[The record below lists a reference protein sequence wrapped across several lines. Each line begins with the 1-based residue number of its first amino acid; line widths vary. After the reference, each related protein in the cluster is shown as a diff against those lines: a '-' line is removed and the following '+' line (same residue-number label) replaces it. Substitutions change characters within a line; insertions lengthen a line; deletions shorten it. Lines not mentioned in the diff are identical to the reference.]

1 MNIVNIA
8 SQYFNL
14 KKNSHNTWS
23 LEEHDSVIL
32 FEETNTY
39 HRFSNG
45 ETGDVYKFLRNIV
58 GLTHDQAKEYYN
70 DSAERKASLLETLRR
85 TQKVQKID
93 EDSGYEYHEFVG
105 KPGYNQYIES
115 RNISKTIAEF
125 YNLEIDGDDVLF
137 PLYDDNLKRIG
148 SIKRFAHAK
157 HKNDRYRTYILHGYD
172 KPCCWDMRQLVNLT
186 PNQIVVLVEGTWGVM
201 RIKQVVGH
209 LPIVPIATMGTNIK
223 PELFDYINRNRIIA
237 ILDDDTGG
245 ERYKKQLQM
254 QRNKGKMI
262 QEVTLNNNGKNIYV
276 DDLSDRQILKLFNNL
291 LSEIRLQ

>member
-70 DSAERKASLLETLRR
+70 DSAERKVSLLESLRR

-93 EDSGYEYHEFVG
+93 EDSGYEYHEFIG
-105 KPGYNQYIES
+105 TPGYNRYIEC
-115 RNISKTIAEF
+115 RNISKSIAEF

-137 PLYDDNLKRIG
+137 PLYDDTLKRIG
-148 SIKRFAHAK
+148 SVKRFANAQ

-172 KPCCWDMRQLVNLT
+172 KPCCWDMRQLANLT

-209 LPIVPIATMGTNIK
+209 LPIVPIATIGTNIK
-223 PELFDYINRNRIIA
+223 SELFDYINRNRIIA

-245 ERYKKQLQM
+245 ERYKKQLQI
-254 QRNKGKMI
+254 QRNKGRMI
-262 QEVTLNNNGKNIYV
+262 QEVILNNSGKNIYI
-276 DDLSDRQILKLFNNL
+276 DDLSDRQIIKLFNNL